1 MTKQE
6 LLDACDLFLFDL
18 DGTVYLGETPIAGA
32 AEALGRLRGAG
43 KRIVYLTNNSSKT
56 HAEYENKLRAL
67 GLWGAGDSVYTSAD
81 ATAEYLNAHAAGKRV
96 YLLATPPVTEAF
108 RAAGVRLVEE
118 DPDVCVL
125 AYDTTLTFEKMRRFN
140 EYLAAG
146 KILSQR
152 TPMTSV
158 RRRAFRCPMWGAFLR
173 CSSAPAD
180 GGPTSSAES
189 RSPSWGRASRVPSAC
204 LPREPAWR
212 AIGCIRT
219 SVSEM
224 RTGCIRCS
232 FSRARRRAG
241 RWRNFRTSRTSSWK
255 ALQTFEKNCLKVPRK
270 VVHKK

>member
-18 DGTVYLGETPIAGA
+18 DGTVYLGETPVAGA

-96 YLLATPPVTEAF
+96 YLLATPPVAQAF

-125 AYDTTLTFEKMRRFN
+125 AYDTTLTFEKMRQFN

-146 KILSQR
+146 KLFIA
-152 TPMTSV
+152 THPDDVCPTAGVPMPDVGS
-158 RRRAFRCPMWGAFLR
+158 FL
-173 CSSAPAD
+173 ALF
-180 GGPTSSAES
+180 E
-189 RSPSWGRASRVPSAC
+189 RSC
-204 LPREPAWR
+204 
-212 AIGCIRT
+212 
-219 SVSEM
+219 
-224 RTGCIRCS
+224 
-232 FSRARRRAG
+232 
-241 RWRNFRTSRTSSWK
+241 
-255 ALQTFEKNCLKVPRK
+255 
-270 VVHKK
+270 

>member
-32 AEALGRLRGAG
+32 TEALGRLRGAG

-96 YLLATPPVTEAF
+96 YLLATPPVAQAF

-146 KILSQR
+146 KLFIATHPDDVCPTAGVPMPDVGSFLALFERSCGRRPDVICGKPFTVMGACVARAFGVPAARTCMAGDRMHTDIRFGNANGMHTLLVLSGE
-152 TPMTSV
+152 TT
-158 RRRAFRCPMWGAFLR
+158 RRAMAAFPDVPDVVLE
-173 CSSAPAD
+173 SVAD
-180 GGPTSSAES
+180 
-189 RSPSWGRASRVPSAC
+189 
-204 LPREPAWR
+204 L
-212 AIGCIRT
+212 
-219 SVSEM
+219 
-224 RTGCIRCS
+224 
-232 FSRARRRAG
+232 
-241 RWRNFRTSRTSSWK
+241 
-255 ALQTFEKNCLKVPRK
+255 
-270 VVHKK
+270 